1 VWHRK
6 HPGDRVL
13 AEAALH
19 QLARGEAGAPSLAVP
34 RDRDDQ
40 QAEDEQHRKEQVDD
54 RPDVGVGDDAGEHLE
69 LQHGEA
75 EERRRREDHAQP
87 TETIDRNRPDEVEL
101 GPEHGH
107 SSMKNLA

>member
-6 HPGDRVL
+6 HPGDRVV
-13 AEAALH
+13 AETALH
-19 QLARGEAGAPSLAVP
+19 QLARGEAGAPPLAVP

-40 QAEDEQHRKEQVDD
+40 QAEHEEHREQHVDD
-54 RPDVGVGDDAGEHLE
+54 QPDVGVGDNPAEHRE